1 MGETREFMMDVLID
15 EDDDRTE
22 AKVTLRL
29 DGREFAAWGR
39 ARRNPDDP
47 SVPLIGEELALARA
61 MNELSHRL
69 VEAAADSIESF
80 EGRPVILQV

>member
-15 EDDDRTE
+15 EDADRTE

-29 DGREFAAWGR
+29 DGREFSAYGR

-47 SVPLIGEELALARA
+47 NVPLIGEELALARA

-80 EGRPVILQV
+80 EGRPIDLHA

>member
-1 MGETREFMMDVLID
+1 MGETRELVMNVLID
-15 EDDDRTE
+15 EDADRTE
-22 AKVTLRL
+22 AKVMLRL

-69 VEAAADSIESF
+69 VDAAADTIESF
-80 EGRPVILQV
+80 EGHPIALHV